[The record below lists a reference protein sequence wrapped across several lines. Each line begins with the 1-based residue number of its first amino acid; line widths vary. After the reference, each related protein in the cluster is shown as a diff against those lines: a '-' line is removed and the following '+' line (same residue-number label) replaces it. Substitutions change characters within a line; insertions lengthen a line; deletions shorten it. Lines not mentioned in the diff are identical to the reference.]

1 MNELLFAAVRQ
12 AINDADGA
20 AATPD
25 DLLTLQATAAV
36 GAMER
41 LGYFE
46 TAWDEYAV
54 KCGDV
59 TEEVGFNTEDQ
70 ARDFAARYVR
80 AGFTVHRRPV
90 GVWEEVPED
99 SYQ

>member
-1 MNELLFAAVRQ
+1 MSAELLFAAVRQ

-25 DLLTLQATAAV
+25 DLLTLQAWAAV
-36 GAMER
+36 NVVGM

-46 TAWDEYAV
+46 SAGVEYAV
-54 KCGDV
+54 KRGDV

-70 ARDFAARYVR
+70 ARDYAARHLV
-80 AGFTVHRRPV
+80 GTFTIHCRPV
-90 GVWEEVPED
+90 GVWDRVG
-99 SYQ
+99 